1 MARKPCGISYR
12 DALVEAMTW
21 AVPPQWFCQFSVH
34 GNAVWTPQKVFWMSL
49 VMSWQPPATLREQF
63 EAAVDVLRQ
72 VRPRWELGTSLS
84 GFLKAREHL
93 TGQMADPLK
102 QWMQEKV
109 SAYFEQWRVRGW
121 LLFGVDGSRF
131 ETCRTQDNEQTL
143 GCAGKVATTPQVFQT
158 TLLHIGTGLVWDY
171 RLGPGTDSERR
182 HLDAMLPDLPRQSLL
197 TADAGFIS
205 FKLCRWLEAEGI
217 RFLLRVG
224 SNIHLLTG
232 LLGEEGRLEVKGKR
246 VYLWP
251 QDQRHLPP
259 MVLRLIVIQS
269 EGREPVTLVTN
280 ILEERELSDSDAY
293 EIYQLRWE
301 LELHYR
307 SHKQTLGHDHLQS
320 RTGQMTLTEQHWH
333 VLATWILQWNT
344 TLALIA
350 AGKDS
355 ADWSAAK
362 ARTATRTLLRKALMG
377 AVSAPDMSYAQQ
389 LQKATKDN
397 YPRTGPKEIRK
408 WPRKKQDK
416 PPKPAKIRPANPREV
431 KLAQRLCA
439 EIANEL

>member
-1 MARKPCGISYR
+1 MS
-12 DALVEAMTW
+12 W

-34 GNAVWTPQKVFWMSL
+34 GNTVWTPQKVFWMSL
-49 VMSWQPPATLREQF
+49 VMSWQSSATLREQF
-63 EAAVDVLRQ
+63 EVALDVLQQ
-72 VRPRWELGTSLS
+72 VRPRWALGTSLS

-93 TGQMADPLK
+93 TLQMADPLK
-102 QWMQEKV
+102 QWLQQKV

-143 GCAGKVATTPQVFQT
+143 GCAGKESTTPQVYQT

-171 RLGPGTDSERR
+171 RLGPGTESERR
-182 HLDAMLPDLPRQSLL
+182 QLDAMLPDLPRRSLL

-205 FKLCRWLEAEGI
+205 FHLCRWLEAQGI

-232 LLGEEGRLEVKGKR
+232 LLGEQEGNAEVHGGR

-259 MVLRLIVIQS
+259 VILRLIVIQA
-269 EGREPVTLVTN
+269 EGRERVTLVTN
-280 ILEERELSDSDAY
+280 ILDESELSDSDAY
-293 EIYQLRWE
+293 EIYQLRWG

-307 SHKQTLGHDHLQS
+307 DHKQTLGHDHLQS
-320 RTGQMTLTEQHWH
+320 RTGRMTLTEQHWH

-344 TLALIA
+344 TRALIA
-350 AGKDS
+350 AGQNP

-362 ARTATRTLLRKALMG
+362 ARNATRTLMRKSLMG
-377 AVSAPDMSYAQQ
+377 DVSLPDMSYAQQ
-389 LQKATKDN
+389 LANATKDS
-397 YPRTGPKEIRK
+397 YPRTGPKETRK

-416 PPKPAKIRPANPREV
+416 PPKPAKIRPAHPREV
-431 KLAQRLCA
+431 KRAQQFRAELANKL
-439 EIANEL
+439 